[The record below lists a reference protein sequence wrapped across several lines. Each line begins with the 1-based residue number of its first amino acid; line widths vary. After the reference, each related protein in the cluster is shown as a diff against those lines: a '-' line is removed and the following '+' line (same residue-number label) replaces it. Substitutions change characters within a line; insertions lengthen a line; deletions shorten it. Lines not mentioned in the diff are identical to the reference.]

1 MAEPVR
7 FLGRQSRLH
16 AQMDGAVGTV
26 HPLALSAMQQTGE
39 AVSQKQG
46 RG

>member
-7 FLGRQSRLH
+7 FLGRQSGPH
-16 AQMDGAVGTV
+16 AQMSGAVGTV

-39 AVSQKQG
+39 VVAQ
-46 RG
+46 